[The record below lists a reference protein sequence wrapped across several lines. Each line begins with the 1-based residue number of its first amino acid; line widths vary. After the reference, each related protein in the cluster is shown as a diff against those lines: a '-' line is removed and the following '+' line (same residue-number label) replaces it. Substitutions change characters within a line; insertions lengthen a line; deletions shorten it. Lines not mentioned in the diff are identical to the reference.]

1 MRIQQARRER
11 GWSWNGEDDSCFVA
25 ASHLLEPGGVW
36 CSGGPYAYGIS
47 LGTWKRFLAGKAAIN
62 AQTFK
67 AYCQVLGLNWEEVV
81 DRQGDVWT
89 GTQQDWDEAIDVA
102 QFCGREQELARLEH
116 WIGSDRCRLVVLS
129 GMGGIGKTSLSVQ
142 LAQRLEGN
150 FEFVLR
156 RSLRRAP
163 SLERLLHEC
172 NTFLGNP
179 LEQPPANPLS
189 HLLDTLRQYRC
200 LLLLDD
206 VETILC
212 SGELAG
218 QYQGNYQ
225 NYHELFRRLAQE
237 SHQSCILVI
246 TREKLRDLAS
256 LAGESLPV
264 RDFRLGGLEIQ
275 AAHKILATKGFLPHA
290 PGTNELI
297 RLYRG
302 HPLALKLMATTIQE
316 IFGGQVEEFLSQ
328 STLVLGDIMPGI
340 FHQQLQ
346 RLSSS
351 ESIIINW
358 LALANRPITFNH
370 LRQYLR
376 FSPISTSAM
385 VAALESL
392 KRRSLLDVV
401 PADTSTPWFSI
412 EPVLMKYVI
421 SQLAE
426 QFSQEIIKLLS
437 GSTEK
442 KIVIL
447 KMYCLVEQ
455 HDHAPVSLRPWIIN
469 RLNDYL
475 SSRIPELAQ
484 HQNWILSLYKQL
496 ELKSAKELGYTL
508 ENFQC
513 LFPSLTS
520 HSASKATTD

>member
-25 ASHLLEPGGVW
+25 ASRLLEPGGVW

-81 DRQGDVWT
+81 DRQGDAWT

-102 QFCGREQELARLEH
+102 QFCGREQELAQLEH
-116 WIGSDRCRLVVLS
+116 WIGSDRCRLVMLS
-129 GMGGIGKTSLSVQ
+129 GMGGIGKTTLSVQ
-142 LAQRLEGN
+142 LAQRLGGN

-163 SLERLLHEC
+163 SLELLLHEC
-172 NTFLGNP
+172 NTFLGHPSVHPPINP
-179 LEQPPANPLS
+179 LT
-189 HLLDTLRQYRC
+189 HLLETLRQCRC
-200 LLLLDD
+200 LVLLDD

-212 SGELAG
+212 SGELSG
-218 QYQGNYQ
+218 QYQSHYQ

-256 LAGESLPV
+256 LAGDTLPV
-264 RDFRLGGLEIQ
+264 RDFRLGGLELQ
-275 AAHKILATKGFLPHA
+275 AAHQILATKGFLPHT
-290 PGTNELI
+290 PGSHELI

-316 IFGGQVEEFLSQ
+316 IFGGQVDEFLSQ
-328 STLVLGDIMPGI
+328 STLVLGDIMPSI

-346 RLSSS
+346 RLSRS

-376 FSPISTSAM
+376 FSSISTSEI
-385 VAALESL
+385 VAALESI
-392 KRRSLLDVV
+392 KRRSLLEVI
-401 PADTSTPWFSI
+401 PSDTNTPWFSI

-426 QFSQEIIKLLS
+426 QFCREIMQLLS
-437 GSTEK
+437 DPSEK
-442 KIVIL
+442 KLMIL

-455 HDHAPVSLRPWIIN
+455 HEHGTVSLRPWIIN
-469 RLNDYL
+469 RLQDYL
-475 SSRIPELAQ
+475 SSCIPDLIQ
-484 HQNWILSLYKQL
+484 HQQWILTLCKEL

-508 ENFQC
+508 QNLKYLLPQ
-513 LFPSLTS
+513 LNTHPG
-520 HSASKATTD
+520 

>member
-25 ASHLLEPGGVW
+25 ASRLLEPGGVW
-36 CSGGPYAYGIS
+36 GSGGPYAYGIS

-102 QFCGREQELARLEH
+102 QFCGREQELAQLED

-129 GMGGIGKTSLSVQ
+129 GMGGIGKTTLSVQ

-163 SLERLLHEC
+163 ALERLLHEC
-172 NTFLGNP
+172 NTFLGHP
-179 LEQPPANPLS
+179 LEQPPLNPLS

-206 VETILC
+206 LETILC

-218 QYQGNYQ
+218 QYQGDYQ

-246 TREKLRDLAS
+246 TREKLRDLTS
-256 LAGESLPV
+256 LAGDSLPV
-264 RDFRLGGLEIQ
+264 RDFRLGGLELQ
-275 AAHKILATKGFLPHA
+275 AAHKILTTKGFLPHT
-290 PGTNELI
+290 PGSHELI

-316 IFGGQVEEFLSQ
+316 IFGGQVDEFLSQ
-328 STLVLGDIMPGI
+328 STLVLGDIMPSI
-340 FHQQLQ
+340 FHQQIQ

-351 ESIIINW
+351 ETIIINW

-376 FSPISTSAM
+376 FSPISTSEI

-392 KRRSLLDVV
+392 KRRSLLEVV
-401 PADTSTPWFSI
+401 PSDTSTPWFSI

-426 QFSQEIIKLLS
+426 QFSQEIVNLL
-437 GSTEK
+437 GNSTET
-442 KIVIL
+442 KILIL
-447 KMYCLVEQ
+447 KMYCLVEH
-455 HDHAPVSLRPWIIN
+455 HDHSAISLRPWIIN

-475 SSRIPELAQ
+475 FGCMPELAQ
-484 HQNWILSLYKQL
+484 NQPQISTLYQELK
-496 ELKSAKELGYTL
+496 LKSAKELGYAL
-508 ENFQC
+508 QNLQC
-513 LFPSLTS
+513 LFPDLNSR
-520 HSASKATTD
+520 SA

>member
-25 ASHLLEPGGVW
+25 ASRLLEPEGVW
-36 CSGGPYAYGIS
+36 GSGGPYAYGIS

-67 AYCQVLGLNWEEVV
+67 AYCEVLGLNWEEVV
-81 DRQGDVWT
+81 DRQGDIWT

-102 QFCGREQELARLEH
+102 QFCGREQELAQLEH

-129 GMGGIGKTSLSVQ
+129 GMGGIGKTTLSVR
-142 LAQRLEGN
+142 LAQRLEGS

-163 SLERLLHEC
+163 SLDRLLQEC
-172 NTFLGNP
+172 NTFLGAPTATPPTHP
-179 LEQPPANPLS
+179 LTD
-189 HLLDTLRQYRC
+189 LLDTLRQHRC
-200 LLLLDD
+200 LVLLDD

-212 SGELAG
+212 SGQLAG
-218 QYQGNYQ
+218 QYQSDYQ

-237 SHQSCILVI
+237 SHQSCVLVI
-246 TREKLRDLAS
+246 TREKLRDLTS
-256 LAGESLPV
+256 LAGDTLPV
-264 RDFRLGGLEIQ
+264 RDFRLGGLELH
-275 AAHKILATKGFLPHA
+275 AAHQILATKGFLPHA
-290 PGTNELI
+290 PGTHELI
-297 RLYRG
+297 HLYRG

-316 IFGGQVEEFLSQ
+316 IFGGQVDEFLSQ

-358 LALANRPITFNH
+358 LALVNRPITFNH
-370 LRQYLR
+370 LRQYLC
-376 FSPISTSAM
+376 FSPMSTSEM

-401 PADTSTPWFSI
+401 PSDTSTPWFSI

-421 SQLAE
+421 GQLAE
-426 QFSQEIIKLLS
+426 QFCQEILRLLS
-437 GSTEK
+437 DSTEK
-442 KIVIL
+442 QCKVL
-447 KMYCLVEQ
+447 KMYCLVE
-455 HDHAPVSLRPWIIN
+455 HRDHATVSLRPWMIN

-475 SSRIPELAQ
+475 SSRVPDLAQ
-484 HQNWILSLYKQL
+484 RQDSILTLYQEL

-508 ENFQC
+508 QNFKC
-513 LFPSLTS
+513 LLLNLTS
-520 HSASKATTD
+520 HSP